1 MTDQPRPRTAE
12 EKVRTWLRRQGYP
25 LEYEAARV
33 LRGAGF
39 ETIQGWSYRDED
51 EAGMVRAREIDVLA
65 TLTGREPLYPQDEG
79 VSSRFSAAVECKHM
93 TAPWLVLTTAHAPAW
108 KPVVSDWMDVL
119 VRQAKLSA
127 VAAFPLPSEVGFSV
141 KTAGDKDVAHTSLM
155 QATNA
160 ASAACVQRPPGSPP
174 QWALPL
180 VVVRGDLFTLGYDR
194 RGRESLMEA
203 PWCRLVWHGADA
215 ISFPTV
221 VDVVTQPYLR
231 AYARQLKKTAAD
243 VLRAI
248 DAQRASELDAEGRR
262 RAQQTH
268 AREAREAAEAAAVAA
283 RRASR

>member
-1 MTDQPRPRTAE
+1 MTDHPRPQTAE
-12 EKVRTWLRRQGYP
+12 ERVRTWLLRQGYP

-65 TLTGREPLYPQDEG
+65 TLTGREPLYPQEEG
-79 VSSRFSAAVECKHM
+79 AKSRFSVAIECKHM
-93 TAPWLVLTTAHAPAW
+93 TAPWLVLTTAHPPAW
-108 KPVVSDWMDVL
+108 EPVVSDWMEIL
-119 VRQAKLSA
+119 VRQAKLSTA
-127 VAAFPLPSEVGFSV
+127 AAFPLAPEVGFSV
-141 KTAGDKDVAHTSLM
+141 KTAGDKDVAHASLM

-194 RGRESLMEA
+194 RGRESLTEV

-221 VDVVTQPYLR
+221 VDVVTRPHLR

-248 DAQRASELDAEGRR
+248 DAYRVSELEAQGRR
-262 RAQQTH
+262 RAQATH
-268 AREAREAAEAAAVAA
+268 AREAREAAEAAA

>member
-1 MTDQPRPRTAE
+1 MTDQPGSQTAE

-51 EAGMVRAREIDVLA
+51 EVGMVRAREIDVLA
-65 TLTGREPLYPQDEG
+65 TLTGREPLYPQDDG
-79 VSSRFSAAVECKHM
+79 VGSRFSVAVECKHM
-93 TAPWLVLTTAHAPAW
+93 TAPWLVLTTAHPPAW
-108 KPVVSDWMDVL
+108 EPVVSDWMELL

-127 VAAFPLPSEVGFSV
+127 GAAFPLPSEVGFSV
-141 KTAGDKDVAHTSLM
+141 KTAGDKDMAHASLM

-174 QWALPL
+174 LWALPL

-194 RGRESLMEA
+194 RGRESLIEV

-221 VDVVTQPYLR
+221 VDVVTRPYLR
-231 AYARQLKKTAAD
+231 TYARQLKKTAAD

-248 DAQRASELDAEGRR
+248 DANRASELAAEGKR
-262 RAQQTH
+262 RAQETH
-268 AREAREAAEAAAVAA
+268 AREAREAAAVTA